1 MSDEK
6 RQWEIHD
13 GGKLG
18 QWDGSGPTICEKNS
32 DNTCQPLFEL
42 CGPADLEKCRENLAL
57 GAAAPEMLAMLKE
70 LEFSGEFATCPI
82 CGAESCF
89 MPDGKGLHDDFCRL
103 SALIAKAEGNVR

>member
-70 LEFSGEFATCPI
+70 LEWLGDADGFIDICPL
-82 CGAESCF
+82 CGADCEVVRGHH
-89 MPDGKGLHDDFCRL
+89 PDCRL
-103 SALIAKAEGNVR
+103 SALIAKAEGKNA